1 MTSKAANPSKKRRKT
16 ENMTDEEKR
25 KVKVETSANWPPRT
39 PPLYGEG
46 YFFFQGPTPL
56 TGEQADLP
64 GFFDELSGS
73 AARFQSL
80 STIQKGLIGSAALL
94 SFVLLIILII
104 PTAPSPT
111 YVAEAVAKQ

>member
-1 MTSKAANPSKKRRKT
+1 MAGGRTKGQIDAAVALMS
-16 ENMTDEEKR
+16 DEEKR

-56 TGEQADLP
+56 TGKQADLP
-64 GFFDELSGS
+64 GFFDELAGTP
-73 AARFQSL
+73 ARFKEL
-80 STIQKGLIGSAALL
+80 NIIQKGVIGSAAIL
-94 SFVLLIILII
+94 SLVLLVIVLI

-111 YVAEAVAKQ
+111 YVAEAVAK